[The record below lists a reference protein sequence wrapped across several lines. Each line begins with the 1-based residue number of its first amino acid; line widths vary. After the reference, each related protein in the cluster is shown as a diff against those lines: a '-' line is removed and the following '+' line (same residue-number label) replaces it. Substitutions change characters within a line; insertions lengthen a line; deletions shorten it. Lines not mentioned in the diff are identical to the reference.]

1 MLQALLYFVEL
12 VLVYNWPRNK
22 KDKCYFQKWV
32 IDIGRV
38 LIFISRHWPLVFGMW
53 HVDFNLLSDQTSAS
67 PANARLN
74 AVTSLLKVAAALHY
88 N

>member
-1 MLQALLYFVEL
+1 MHQALLYFVEL

-38 LIFISRHWPLVFGMW
+38 LIFISRHWPLAISIW
-53 HVDFNLLSDQTSAS
+53 HVAFNLPLYQTSAS

-74 AVTSLLKVAAALHY
+74 AVTYLLTAASVVRY

>member
-53 HVDFNLLSDQTSAS
+53 PLTYRCTKLQ
-67 PANARLN
+67 L
-74 AVTSLLKVAAALHY
+74 ALQMDY
-88 N
+88 